1 MVVFDFIQ
9 ESADLKD
16 EGTGKPIVSTLV
28 KFATG
33 SLFSGGSTQQLFQ
46 ADGCFNKIIS
56 PVAHDAY
63 EAFKRALII
72 SLQCG

>member
-1 MVVFDFIQ
+1 M
-9 ESADLKD
+9 
-16 EGTGKPIVSTLV
+16 STLV

-46 ADGCFNKIIS
+46 ADGCFNKIIF

-63 EAFKRALII
+63 GHLKEH
-72 SLQCG
+72 

>member
-1 MVVFDFIQ
+1 M
-9 ESADLKD
+9 
-16 EGTGKPIVSTLV
+16 STLV

-33 SLFSGGSTQQLFQ
+33 SLFSGGSTRQLFQ
-46 ADGCFNKIIS
+46 ADGCFNKIIF

-63 EAFKRALII
+63 EAFKRALIT